1 MQNEETKTLPTSDSE
16 VGLLAKL
23 YGWLKWIL
31 VNAIGAYIIYLALF
45 ENKGWA
51 VNVTV
56 FCAHLLLFF
65 GLMIAV
71 YVHEHKDEKAKIQ
84 KRKKVPVNVD
94 IVYDLLI
101 SILFASQG
109 WFYTAVIWFLQIFFE
124 SYVYSKDDKPAV

>member
-1 MQNEETKTLPTSDSE
+1 MQNEETKTLPTSESE

-31 VNAIGAYIIYLALF
+31 INAIGTYIIYLALF

-56 FCAHLLLFF
+56 FCVHLLLLF

-71 YVHEHKDEKAKIQ
+71 YVHEHKDKKLEIQ